1 MYFFCSNYCRIS
13 KKGNDLVTSV
23 DIAKKFITV
32 AIKNSP
38 EIGHGSGPVNHI
50 AYKE

>member
-1 MYFFCSNYCRIS
+1 MYFSAVITAELA
-13 KKGNDLVTSV
+13 KGNDLVTSV

-50 AYKE
+50 VYKE